1 MEAAMMKRLT
11 AHRHVLVFLTLAVL
25 GVGLRGARAQ
35 VVVTDPATTI
45 KNIVIAGVKS
55 QIVDTL
61 TEQATRFRRM
71 ARRLSLFSSL
81 DKYVVPDPT
90 RWRSYRYQDVN
101 LFANPYADALNF
113 GDAQGLAYESV
124 ARPRA
129 AFGPEL
135 TDLARRAPAAA
146 AAIRAALAT
155 LDVADSTMI
164 TGTDQNGKLRS
175 NGKVEMRAVDAL
187 ERDVVDPSGT
197 QSTTAVLDKI
207 SAATLIETRQKQ
219 SRLQFLAAVVEQLL
233 VDNKRTRDTEAAA
246 MNMQLGRLRGG
257 LDEGGGFLEGAAN
270 DLRTWKQP

>member
-1 MEAAMMKRLT
+1 MTTGLPRRRQLLAF
-11 AHRHVLVFLTLAVL
+11 VTLAVL
-25 GVGLRGARAQ
+25 GVGLSVARAQ

-45 KNIVIAGVKS
+45 KNIITAGLKS

-61 TEQATRFRRM
+61 TEQANRFRRM
-71 ARRLSLFSSL
+71 ARRLSLLSSL
-81 DKYVVPDPT
+81 DKYAVPDPT

-101 LFANPYADALNF
+101 LYANPYDDALDF
-113 GDAQGLAYESV
+113 GDARGLAYESV
-124 ARPRA
+124 ARARA
-129 AFGPEL
+129 AVGPEL
-135 TDLARRAPAAA
+135 ADLARRAPAAA

-164 TGTDQNGKLRS
+164 AGTDQNGRLRA

-187 ERDVVDPSGT
+187 ERDVVDPSGS

-246 MNMQLGRLRGG
+246 MNMQLGRLRGAW
-257 LDEGGGFLEGAAN
+257 DEGGGFLEGAAN
-270 DLRTWKQP
+270 DLRRWKQP

>member
-1 MEAAMMKRLT
+1 MMKRLT

-25 GVGLRGARAQ
+25 GVGLREARAQ

-45 KNIVIAGVKS
+45 KNIVIAGLKS

-124 ARPRA
+124 ARARA

-135 TDLARRAPAAA
+135 ADLARRAPAAA
-146 AAIRAALAT
+146 AAIKAALAT

-164 TGTDQNGKLRS
+164 AGTDQNGKLRS
-175 NGKVEMRAVDAL
+175 NGKFEMRAVDAL
-187 ERDVVDPSGT
+187 ERDVVDPSGN